1 MSAPDAGAIPA
12 RTIDPQPGPEQGGS
26 MDVVTSG
33 RFWPERWWRLV
44 DSRIGIIPLPIYV
57 VLVALV
63 ITLVYTGE
71 MRSDGPTMIAVL
83 VLGGFTCAEI
93 GKRIPILRNIGAGA
107 IFATFIPSALAY
119 YHLIP
124 PKMESSII
132 EFTKSTNFLYIFIAS
147 IIVGSILGMDRDVL
161 IKGFLKVFVPLSVGS
176 VVASIVGTAVGTALG
191 LGSYHTFFYVVVP
204 IMAGGVGEGAI
215 PLSIGYAALTGVP
228 QGEVFAQVLPPVML
242 GSLTAILLSGALN
255 FVGKRYPHLTGEGR
269 LQPLKEGEFDIQ
281 AAGNDDGGHGEGGK
295 EKGVGPV
302 GVSTIAAAGL
312 TAITLYLLGVVCYH
326 LFGLPAPVA
335 MLFLAVLAK
344 LTRAVSPQ
352 LQLGGLVVFD
362 FVRTTMTYPLLFAIG
377 VALTPWDK
385 LMAAFHF
392 ANVITIMSTVVAIMA
407 TGFFVGRLM
416 NMYPIETAIV
426 NACHSGQGG
435 TGDVAI
441 LTAANRMQL
450 MPFAQ
455 IATRIGGAVTITAV
469 LLILGYLK

>member
-1 MSAPDAGAIPA
+1 MSAHDAGAIPTRA
-12 RTIDPQPGPEQGGS
+12 SDLQPAATKTDQPS
-26 MDVVTSG
+26 S
-33 RFWPERWWRLV
+33 RFWPQGWWRLV
-44 DSRIGIIPLPIYV
+44 DFRIGIIPIPVYLLLL
-57 VLVALV
+57 VLLT
-63 ITLVYTGE
+63 TLVYTGE
-71 MRSDGPTMIAVL
+71 IRPDGPTMIAVL
-83 VLGGFTCAEI
+83 VVGGFTCAEI
-93 GKRIPILRNIGAGA
+93 GKRIPVLRSIGAGA

-124 PKMESSII
+124 AKMESSIV
-132 EFTKSTNFLYIFIAS
+132 EFTKATNFLYIFIAT
-147 IIVGSILGMDRDVL
+147 IIVGSIFAMDRDVL
-161 IKGFLKVFVPLSVGS
+161 IKGFLKIFVPLAIGS
-176 VVASIVGTAVGTALG
+176 MVAAVVGTAVGTALG
-191 LGSYHTFFYVVVP
+191 LGAHHTFFYVVVP

-255 FVGKRYPHLTGEGR
+255 FVGKKYPQLTGEGR
-269 LQPLKEGEFDIQ
+269 LQPHKEGDLDLQ
-281 AAGNDDGGHGEGGK
+281 AVHEEDGK
-295 EKGVGPV
+295 EQGVGSV
-302 GVSTIAAAGL
+302 GVSVIAAAGL
-312 TAITLYLLGVVCYH
+312 TAITLYLLGVICHH

-344 LTRAVSPQ
+344 LSRAVSPQ
-352 LQLGGLVVFD
+352 LQQGGLAVFD

-385 LMAAFHF
+385 LMAAFHI
-392 ANVITIMSTVVAIMA
+392 ANIITIVATVATIMG
-407 TGFFVGRLM
+407 TGFVVGRLM
-416 NMYPIETAIV
+416 GMYPIETAIV

-455 IATRIGGAVTITAV
+455 IATRIGGAITITAV
-469 LLILGYLK
+469 LVILGYLK

>member
-1 MSAPDAGAIPA
+1 
-12 RTIDPQPGPEQGGS
+12 
-26 MDVVTSG
+26 MDVASSE
-33 RFWPERWWRLV
+33 RFWPERWWRLI
-44 DSRIGIIPLPIYV
+44 DFRIGIIPLPIYV

-63 ITLVYTGE
+63 ATLVFTGE

-124 PKMESSII
+124 AKMESSII

-147 IIVGSILGMDRDVL
+147 IIVGSILGMDREVL
-161 IKGFLKVFVPLSVGS
+161 IKGFLKVFVPLTIGS
-176 VVASIVGTAVGTALG
+176 MVAAVVGTLVGTALG
-191 LGSYHTFFYVVVP
+191 LGAYHTFFYVVVP
-204 IMAGGVGEGAI
+204 IMAGGIGEGAI

-242 GSLTAILLSGALN
+242 GSLTAILLSGGLN
-255 FVGKRYPHLTGEGR
+255 FVGKRYPSLTGEGR

-281 AAGNDDGGHGEGGK
+281 AASGGDDDGGHGEGGK
-295 EKGVGPV
+295 ERGVGNV

-335 MLFLAVLAK
+335 MLFLAVIAK
-344 LTRAVSPQ
+344 LTRAVSPL
-352 LQLGGLVVFD
+352 LQIGGLVVFD

-385 LMAAFHF
+385 LIAAFHL
-392 ANVITIMSTVVAIMA
+392 ANVITIASTVIAIMT
-407 TGFFVGRLM
+407 TGFVVGRAM
-416 NMYPIETAIV
+416 GMYPIETAIV